1 MPPKD
6 GIETETSMRE
16 DMEAAINAVEQDT
29 DGATTTETQSAADE
43 QESLN
48 NAESQE
54 AETTATDETQGKPP
68 AGKAAKTG
76 EGEATGDEPDPDG
89 EGGKTAPKATGDKD
103 AVATAQRKPPASWS
117 PETREEWAKLPAG
130 VRAQITKRE
139 SEIDK
144 ALNEGAQHRK
154 AGEKFQGLADQ
165 YAQIIAA
172 EGATDALHGTEEL
185 FKTVATLRMGSA
197 QQKAHKIAG
206 FIQHYGIDIGLLDD
220 ILSNN
225 LKGKNGGAAPEGIDD
240 KLAAYLDS
248 RLGPVDKLLSQ
259 MTEQQRAAQFQKNQ
273 DAINEVMQF
282 KQDTKH
288 EFYADVQNDMADMVE
303 MAEKRGYIMPLQE
316 AYDKACAL
324 NPEISKVLAK
334 RAADDALKGGQQE
347 LDKKKHA
354 ASSISGQQGGM
365 ASPDELDMRGEIARN
380 WDAQV
385 G

>member
-29 DGATTTETQSAADE
+29 DGAITTETQSAADE
-43 QESLN
+43 QENLN
-48 NAESQE
+48 DAEGQE
-54 AETTATDETQGKPP
+54 AKKTATDEAQG
-68 AGKAAKTG
+68 
-76 EGEATGDEPDPDG
+76 ESPD
-89 EGGKTAPKATGDKD
+89 GKTAKAGEDPDSDPDAARRAAKPESSAEDD
-103 AVATAQRKPPASWS
+103 AVKAQRKPPASWS

-165 YAQIIAA
+165 YAQVIAA

-324 NPEISKVLAK
+324 NPEISKVLSK

>member
-29 DGATTTETQSAADE
+29 DGAITTETQSAADE
-43 QESLN
+43 QENLN
-48 NAESQE
+48 DAEGQE
-54 AETTATDETQGKPP
+54 AKKTATDEAQG
-68 AGKAAKTG
+68 
-76 EGEATGDEPDPDG
+76 ESPD
-89 EGGKTAPKATGDKD
+89 GKTAKAGEDPDSDPDAARRAAKPESSAEDD
-103 AVATAQRKPPASWS
+103 AVKAQRKPPASWS

-197 QQKAHKIAG
+197 QQKAQKIAG

-259 MTEQQRAAQFQKNQ
+259 MTEQQRATQFQKNQ

-324 NPEISKVLAK
+324 NPEISKVLSK